1 MPFTVITSPKIKIG
15 DEALSV
21 VSKIREFALAK
32 PNENWYLLWAGLESE
47 ELVFWL
53 MSGDSVDYQNIK
65 RAILRD
71 DIVCTADSPT
81 FDAVMKCFM
90 DKVNSVTTEIQKD
103 MEIVSQIEQL
113 PTKNYKRKDIETAA
127 IKFKETG
134 KFGEELINHYLEKEV
149 FDGHIKN
156 YDWVNRS
163 SESGLPY
170 DFVIDNSLF
179 VDVKSTQYDFDQ
191 LVYFSNQEVDFIT
204 SLDDSKYSVFRVF
217 DINQAKRKLCICNR
231 CLNYMSVMNRTI
243 MEFQTNV
250 KQQNAISQNNKIGVK
265 PTTCFGEIKSL
276 ITL

>member
-1 MPFTVITSPKIKIG
+1 MFFFFYPNPENKIGFKQLTMADLGWSSTSNQTHIGLYGDTLSFLANNDVVKSAMLIYEDYCDILSCYFDRIQNPDGTFRSPKIKIG

-65 RAILRD
+65 RVILRD

-81 FDAVMKCFM
+81 FEAVMRCFM
-90 DKVNSVTTEIQKD
+90 DKVNSVSTEIQKD

-134 KFGEELINHYLEKEV
+134 KFGEELINQNLPIP
-149 FDGHIKN
+149 D
-156 YDWVNRS
+156 RS
-163 SESGLPY
+163 SAMAG
-170 DFVIDNSLF
+170 VR
-179 VDVKSTQYDFDQ
+179 
-191 LVYFSNQEVDFIT
+191 
-204 SLDDSKYSVFRVF
+204 RV
-217 DINQAKRKLCICNR
+217 A
-231 CLNYMSVMNRTI
+231 
-243 MEFQTNV
+243 
-250 KQQNAISQNNKIGVK
+250 
-265 PTTCFGEIKSL
+265 
-276 ITL
+276 